1 MASYGRNFDF
11 RVPPRSGERAGRF
24 VLTDTGLTSDPA
36 NLAIG
41 APVIYDSAEGVNS
54 DLTDARSVKL
64 ATGAQAPAPGRC
76 GILVYE
82 HAPAAFAGYDP
93 FLTTHSDRDTAPV
106 GKLVQVV
113 HGDTVKV
120 VLKNT
125 EDRTF
130 LNTREYDGR
139 KMVAGLGG
147 ATPTVE
153 VGEYLTP
160 GTGSD
165 AAGYWAVTASAS
177 DAWLVVT
184 AVDNDRAECEAQ
196 FLF

>member
-24 VLTDTGLTSDPA
+24 VLTDTGITGTTLP
-36 NLAIG
+36 IG
-41 APVIYDSAEGVNS
+41 VPVVYDSAEGVDS
-54 DLTDARSVKL
+54 ALTDARSVKL
-64 ATGAQAPAPGRC
+64 ATTEQAPQPGRS

-82 HAPAAFAGYDP
+82 HAPAAFAGFDP
-93 FLTTHSDRDTAPV
+93 FLTTHSDIDFAPV

-113 HGDTVKV
+113 SGDTVKV

-125 EDRTF
+125 SDRTF
-130 LNTREYDGR
+130 LNTRDYDGR

-147 ATPTVE
+147 ATPTIV
-153 VGEYLTP
+153 VGDYLTP
-160 GTGSD
+160 GTGNDTS
-165 AAGYWAVTASAS
+165 GYWAETADVTK
-177 DAWLVVT
+177 AWLVVT